1 MGRDTS
7 TIEGETNGVEEVVKY
22 KIITENELLNHKL
35 DIIIKLLT
43 PVEEKVKTE
52 ENSK

>member
-7 TIEGETNGVEEVVKY
+7 TIENETNGVQETVKF

-43 PVEEKVKTE
+43 PSEEVEETE
-52 ENSK
+52 SK